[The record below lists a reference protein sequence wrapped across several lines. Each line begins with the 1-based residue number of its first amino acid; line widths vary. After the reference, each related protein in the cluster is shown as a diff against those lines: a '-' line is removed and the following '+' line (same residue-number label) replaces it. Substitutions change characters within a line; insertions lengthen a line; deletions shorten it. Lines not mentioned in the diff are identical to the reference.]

1 MRAPCANRS
10 LRWALVLLTAM
21 LVTSCATHRFVA
33 NSMYPQLSISVEY
46 EGIEV
51 MYTGLRS
58 VNTEEEVMELLE
70 GFPEFRRMLE
80 ESLSKILE
88 EQEEKKATSKEG

>member
-1 MRAPCANRS
+1 MKAYNHANGYSAILYGKSS
-10 LRWALVLLTAM
+10 L
-21 LVTSCATHRFVA
+21 
-33 NSMYPQLSISVEY
+33 SVQY

-58 VNTEEEVMELLE
+58 VNTDEEVMELLE